1 MKDKLIAFKRV
12 NRLLIWIK
20 PGWQCNPRDFEI
32 QQCRNQFN
40 VNCKP
45 FLFECLKMKTQ
56 KNN

>member
-56 KNN
+56 KK